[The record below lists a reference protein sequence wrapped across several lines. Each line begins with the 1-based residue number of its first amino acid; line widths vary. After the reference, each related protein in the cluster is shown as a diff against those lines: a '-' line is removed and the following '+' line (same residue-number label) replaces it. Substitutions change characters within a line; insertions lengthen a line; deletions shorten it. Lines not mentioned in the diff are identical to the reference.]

1 VKCRLLLAAVVAAA
15 LVAAARRWNR
25 WQNDYDEQGG

>member
-1 VKCRLLLAAVVAAA
+1 MKCRLILAAVVAAA

-25 WQNDYDEQGG
+25 WTDYDDQGG